1 MDPDLKEQSKL
12 HMTNFPFC
20 KATIRIRMHMETL
33 MDPDPK
39 HRTSEQ
45 TSLMTRFPSLE
56 RDRGYKIVL
65 LESGSSDPDPKI

>member
-1 MDPDLKEQSKL
+1 
-12 HMTNFPFC
+12 
-20 KATIRIRMHMETL
+20 METL

-45 TSLMTRFPSLE
+45 TSHMTRFPSLE